1 MNAVKNKLC
10 LLIMMMLSCVACGS
24 PRVIVEGF
32 TIYTPAPQE
41 RHTIVQPTST
51 EQNVEQKNAEQHVEQ
66 NVVNHDRWGHALAVS
81 TRPSYSV
88 DELLDH
94 RVHSIAIKRYQLHM
108 PEVEGLSPRRAP
120 AFIQGHLTIEEMWVA
135 RSLDDGDELIAHYQ
149 AP

>member
-1 MNAVKNKLC
+1 MNTVQTKIS
-10 LLIMMMLSCVACGS
+10 LLIMMILSCVACGS

-41 RHTIVQPTST
+41 RQTIAQPIST
-51 EQNVEQKNAEQHVEQ
+51 EQD
-66 NVVNHDRWGHALAVS
+66 VVNHDRWSHALATS
-81 TRPSYSV
+81 TRPHYSV

-94 RVHSIAIKRYQLHM
+94 RVNSIAIKRYQLHM

-120 AFIQGHLTIEEMWVA
+120 ALIQGHLTIEETWVA
-135 RSLDDGDELIAHYQ
+135 RSLDNSDELIAHYQ